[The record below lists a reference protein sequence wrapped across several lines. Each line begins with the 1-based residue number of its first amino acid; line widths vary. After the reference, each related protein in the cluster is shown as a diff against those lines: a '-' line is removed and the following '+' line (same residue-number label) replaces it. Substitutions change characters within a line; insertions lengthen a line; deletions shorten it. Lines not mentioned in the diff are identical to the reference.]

1 MNFRF
6 VELSSVLEPG
16 RPPKSDKAMILSDA
30 ARVLVQLRS
39 EAQQLKETN
48 EKLQETIKDL
58 KVCYLLM
65 LIRCFFP
72 DLVKTYKLI
81 ELN

>member
-65 LIRCFFP
+65 LIRCFFL